1 MPSAYEKLMVRV
13 KDAARL
19 ESVGA
24 LLDWDQET
32 YMPTAGVAARADQ
45 IALISGLQHDTLV
58 CDETRALIEKAEAP
72 ADDYAA
78 VTNLREVRR
87 AFDRQSKIPT
97 ELVKEIAHTTTLA
110 KQAWAK
116 AREQDDFGAFA
127 PLLTKV
133 VTLKRRVV
141 DLVGYQTDP
150 YDALMDEFEPGAKT
164 AEVEAVFKDLVAATT
179 GLLDRIRNAP
189 RKPDP
194 TILRGHFPRDKQE
207 TLSAK
212 MAKCIG
218 FDSNR
223 GRADVTVH
231 PFCTT
236 IGGSDDVRITT
247 RYDEGFLSPALFGT
261 LHESGHAL
269 YEQGLEAAHRFTPMG
284 EATSLGIHE
293 SQSRLW
299 ENLVGRGLP
308 FWECHYEALQE
319 LFPGELGDVTLAAF
333 HGALNAVS
341 PSMIRVEADEVMYN
355 LHIVLRFEIEQAL
368 IDGSLQATDIPR
380 VWNEKF
386 TESFG
391 VTPPNDREGCLQ
403 DIHWSIGLMGYFPTY
418 ALGNLYAAQ
427 FFEQAHRDIPD
438 LDANIRA
445 NDHAPLLNWL
455 RKHIHCHGRRFRA
468 GELVE
473 RVTGKPLSIDPYM
486 SHVEAR
492 CADVYGI

>member
-1 MPSAYEKLMVRV
+1 MSNAYEKLMVRV

-32 YMPTAGVAARADQ
+32 YMPTAGVTARADQ

-58 CDETRALIEKAEAP
+58 CDETRALIEKADAP
-72 ADDYAA
+72 SDDHVA

-87 AFDRQSKIPT
+87 AFDRASKLPT

-116 AREQDDFGAFA
+116 AREQDDFGAFE

-141 DLVGYQTDP
+141 DLIGYETDP
-150 YDALMDEFEPGAKT
+150 YDALMDEFEPGAKA
-164 AEVEAVFKDLVAATT
+164 AEVEAVFKDLVAATVR
-179 GLLDRIRNAP
+179 LLDRIRDAP
-189 RKPDP
+189 HRPDP
-194 TILRGHFPRDKQE
+194 GILRGHFPRDKQE
-207 TLSAK
+207 TLSRK
-212 MAKCIG
+212 MAECIG

-261 LHESGHAL
+261 MHEVGHAL
-269 YEQGLEAAHRFTPMG
+269 YEQGLDAAHRFTPMG

-299 ENLVGRGLP
+299 ENLVGRSLP
-308 FWECHYEALQE
+308 FWECHYETLQGF
-319 LFPGELGDVTLAAF
+319 FPEELGDVTLEAF
-333 HGALNAVS
+333 HGALNAVT
-341 PSMIRVEADEVMYN
+341 PSLIRVEADEVTYN
-355 LHIVLRFEIEQAL
+355 LHIVLRFEIERAL
-368 IDGSLQATDIPR
+368 IDGSLAASDIPR

-386 TESFG
+386 TECFSI
-391 VTPPNDREGCLQ
+391 TPPTDREGCLQ
-403 DIHWSIGLMGYFPTY
+403 DIHWSIGALGYFPTY

-427 FFEQAHRDIPD
+427 FFEQARRDVPD
-438 LDANIRA
+438 LDAKIRA
-445 NDHAPLLNWL
+445 NDHAPLLAWL

-468 GELVE
+468 SDLVQ
-473 RVTGKPLSIDPYM
+473 RVTGKPLSIEPYM
-486 SHVEAR
+486 SHVEGR